1 MIFRLKQLKKWCGK
15 RNIMFLP
22 QLQSGSIQAM
32 QAIAEQAPNIFT
44 MKFGMIQ
51 IMMALLIRSIL
62 IGQFMMIQ
70 PKIRTVAMVR

>member
-1 MIFRLKQLKKWCGK
+1 
-15 RNIMFLP
+15 MFLP